1 MRRDGPALHRL
12 LATTPI
18 RFRVA
23 EGGRI
28 TRWFRFTWASYDVDD
43 PATVIERTP

>member
-1 MRRDGPALHRL
+1 MRREGPALERT

-18 RFRVA
+18 RLA
-23 EGGRI
+23 DGPGGRI
-28 TRWFRFTWASYDVDD
+28 TRWFRFTWASYGVDD